1 MGMEKVTKDS
11 DEILQSKLVAVEQ
24 RLKETMTNEIGK
36 NKQNIEAVIKEN
48 TTYAEATSG
57 NLHIGRAEKTNAMEF
72 KSILHEARNDQLI
85 EDQERE
91 KRCKF
96 FIIHG
101 LVEKVTNTEEINNN
115 DVALVDLFF
124 QQLNI
129 VARPTKFYRLGKS
142 DSNRNRP
149 LKLEMMST
157 IDRDAAM
164 RNLNYLKDSEE
175 KLGKLSVKED
185 LTQSER
191 QQVRNKVETSHR
203 WVRQ

>member
-1 MGMEKVTKDS
+1 M
-11 DEILQSKLVAVEQ
+11 
-24 RLKETMTNEIGK
+24 KETMTNEIGK

-57 NLHIGRAEKTNAMEF
+57 NLHIGRAEKTNATEF

-101 LVEKVTNTEEINNN
+101 LVEKGTNTEEINNN
-115 DVALVDLFF
+115 DVALVDLFS

-129 VARPTKFYRLGKS
+129 AARPTKFYRLGKS

-157 IDRDAAM
+157 IDRDAVM
-164 RNLNYLKDSEE
+164 RNLNYLKGSEE

-191 QQVRNKVETSHR
+191 QQVRKFVDIAKERNKVETSHR
-203 WVRQ
+203 WVVRGSPKNGLRLVKLARQ